1 MLASKRGREYARQIP
16 LERLLIETDAPRT
29 FGQRS
34 SARALGNS
42 LERTLDTLA
51 SIRPESRSRIA
62 DQAVALG
69 MELLSA

>member
-1 MLASKRGREYARQIP
+1 M
-16 LERLLIETDAPRT
+16 IETDAPRT

-34 SARALGNS
+34 SAAALGNS

-51 SIRPESRSRIA
+51 SIRPESRNRIA
-62 DQAVALG
+62 NQAVALG